1 MISRCRWRW
10 AKSEGTFRCSNNDF
24 CNLVRFLTV
33 TNLDG
38 HSVLLRGRYS
48 KYFESG
54 FGVILGTAALQTHQN
69 FVKLGRADPGDARF
83 LGSVGG
89 SVLLDIWAFSSNLR
103 SQYHPTFCVAHE
115 DYMVLC
121 HAWLPPSRH
130 QVNAAV
136 HWLGRLQHKPS
147 VVSLGR
153 QSQTSVMVA
162 QHLAHNDLA
171 CSFVQLE
178 ILTGRRHQIRLHMAH
193 LACPVVGDGKYSS
206 IPSQMADAQWCG
218 HHFLHRCSL
227 TFLTASF
234 QSKLEGAPVKRVQAF
249 QELPLE
255 LKHVIC
261 SLRVVRNFTG
271 EAEDAL
277 ASEKVKRSCRG
288 VCRIFF

>member
-1 MISRCRWRW
+1 MDQFARYLGI
-10 AKSEGTFRCSNNDF
+10 
-24 CNLVRFLTV
+24 
-33 TNLDG
+33 
-38 HSVLLRGRYS
+38 LLR
-48 KYFESG
+48 
-54 FGVILGTAALQTHQN
+54 LALNIIPLCAT
-69 FVKLGRADPGDARF
+69 
-83 LGSVGG
+83 
-89 SVLLDIWAFSSNLR
+89 
-103 SQYHPTFCVAHE
+103 HE

-153 QSQTSVMVA
+153 QSQTSVMVV
-162 QHLAHNDLA
+162 QHLSHNDLA

-178 ILTGRRHQIRLHMAH
+178 IFTGRRHQIRLHMAH

-234 QSKLEGAPVKRVQAF
+234 QSKLEGAPVKRVQSF

-271 EAEDAL
+271 EAEDAPT
-277 ASEKVKRSCRG
+277 ASEKVKRSCTEREREI
-288 VCRIFF
+288 CMPIP